1 MEGQAAALAVIEA
14 GAVGFIAAEA
24 ADSTVVEEAAAAHR
38 TAAAAT
44 AADTLGNEVEASR
57 QLTGPQPVIPGPLS
71 ISDFGLSA
79 CGQSA

>member
-1 MEGQAAALAVIEA
+1 MEGQAAALAAIEA
-14 GAVGFIAAEA
+14 EAVGSMVEA
-24 ADSTVVEEAAAAHR
+24 ADSTVVEGAAVAHR
-38 TAAAAT
+38 TAAAAMG
-44 AADTLGNEVEASR
+44 ADTLGNEVEASR